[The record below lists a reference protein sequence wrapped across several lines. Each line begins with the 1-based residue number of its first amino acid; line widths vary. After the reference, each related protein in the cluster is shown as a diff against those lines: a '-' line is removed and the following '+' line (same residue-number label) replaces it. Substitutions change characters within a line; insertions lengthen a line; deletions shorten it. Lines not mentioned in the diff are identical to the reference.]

1 MINSNLITILQKL
14 SINQEA
20 TTEEIQL
27 FLKEELS
34 DLERAK
40 AFGIT
45 LENVKE
51 NIEARS
57 HLFFKV
63 YPEVMQLCREF
74 GFKNEATILTTLWEL
89 WLPLA
94 MQLAEAR
101 KRQEYSL
108 VQGIL
113 GGQGS
118 GKTTLTAVICLI
130 LRHLNCKTVG
140 VSIDDLY
147 KKYSD
152 RQKLRESDP
161 RFIRRGPPG
170 THDIELGIELLDR
183 LRQSRLQKAISLPR
197 FDKSLHEGE
206 GDRIESVLVNKIDI
220 LLFEGWFVGAHPVD
234 ESIFENAPSPIDTLE
249 DRQFARDINRKLQ
262 DYLALWERLDR
273 LIVLYPTDYH
283 YCKQWRREAEHKIKA
298 ANNGRGMSDKEI
310 DEFVDYFWRSLHP
323 ELFITPL
330 TKNGDRTNMVIEI
343 DINHCPG
350 KVYQPETLHH
360 SQSSALK

>member
-1 MINSNLITILQKL
+1 MNVNLIPILQKI
-14 SINQEA
+14 SVSQKA
-20 TTEEIQL
+20 TSEEIQL
-27 FLKEELS
+27 FFKEELS
-34 DLERAK
+34 NVERAK

-45 LENVKE
+45 PENVRE

-57 HLFFKV
+57 HLFLKV
-63 YPEVMQLCREF
+63 CAEVMQLCREF
-74 GFKNEATILTTLWEL
+74 GFKNETVILTTLWEL

-94 MQLAEAR
+94 MQLAHAR
-101 KRQEYSL
+101 KQQKYPL
-108 VQGIL
+108 IQGIL

-130 LRHLNCKTVG
+130 LRYLNGQTVG

-147 KKYSD
+147 KTYSD

-170 THDIELGIELLDR
+170 THDLELGIELLDR
-183 LRQSRLQKAISLPR
+183 LRQSQQQKAISLPR
-197 FDKSLHEGE
+197 FNKSLHDGE
-206 GDRIESVLVNKIDI
+206 GDRVEPVLVNKIDI

-234 ESIFENAPSPIDTLE
+234 ESVFENAPSPINTPE
-249 DRQFARDINRKLQ
+249 DRQFALDINRKLQ
-262 DYLALWERLDR
+262 DYLPLWERLDR

-283 YCKQWRREAEHKIKA
+283 YCKQWRREAEHKMIA
-298 ANNGRGMSDKEI
+298 AGNKGMSDKKI

-330 TKNGDRTNMVIEI
+330 TKNGDRTNLVIEI
-343 DINHCPG
+343 DLNHCPG
-350 KVYQPETLHH
+350 KVYQPEKKF
-360 SQSSALK
+360 S